1 MNLNRPRSEHPVN
14 FNDISRKAQE
24 FLKTEKGEKIA
35 DKILDGG
42 AAAANKVTGNKHA
55 DKIKDARAAAD
66 KHLGRGDGPTDRDA
80 RGTGPDGR

>member
-1 MNLNRPRSEHPVN
+1 MN

-42 AAAANKVTGNKHA
+42 SAAANKVTGNKHA
-55 DKIKDARAAAD
+55 DKVKGARDAAD
-66 KHLGRGDGPTDRDA
+66 KYLGRGNGQADRDA
-80 RGTGPDGR
+80 RGPGTDPR